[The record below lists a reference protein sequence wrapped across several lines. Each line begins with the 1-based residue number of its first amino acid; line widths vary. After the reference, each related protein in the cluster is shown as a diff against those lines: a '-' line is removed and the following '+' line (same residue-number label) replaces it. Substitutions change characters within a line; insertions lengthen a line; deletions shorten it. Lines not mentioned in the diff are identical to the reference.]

1 MPLFGNALAGAAGSG
16 GGDFSIERSLRLDRS
31 TSAYLLRQPSGAGT
45 STTTCTISL
54 WAKACEPKTSGQ
66 NLFFAGTHGNNGFR
80 LRFGQGGEIRAQLY
94 NTSGSLVINA
104 KSLEEYHDPMAWFHY
119 LISINT
125 SLSTASDRVRVYKN
139 GTEVTYN
146 SPTYPPQNEP
156 VVINSDI
163 NHYIGA
169 QRDQNTQPAE
179 FFHGMI
185 AEFHCVDGQAKGPL
199 DFGEFTDDGVWRPI
213 KYNGTHGTN
222 GFYLDFKDDSSAAA
236 LGYDAAGSNNF
247 TPYNISVSNLV
258 SSGNGY
264 DGSLNGYMPSGV
276 SMATSGSQLASTSNR
291 THFFLVDQGN
301 NTNIEVVATATSM
314 TVGSSV
320 YDGWGSNN
328 PTTTLND
335 GTVTPSSSGT
345 DTSVSGKNLATNTFN
360 GLTVGTTYT
369 ISTKNGGAG
378 NPHRVHYV
386 TGATVQN
393 KPIVDSDSL
402 IDSPSNIEA
411 DSGNNVGNYATL
423 NSLANGSGSS
433 LTNGNLEVTTTTGA
447 YGDIG
452 TTIAPMSGKFYV
464 EFALK
469 PEADRAMIGIS
480 ADSTFA
486 TSTQFHTSSQSWAY
500 YSNGGVLYNNSSSSS
515 FGDSY
520 KRGDVIGI
528 ALDKTNNK
536 LYFSKN
542 GIFQNNGNPSAGTGG
557 IDISSISGKPTVF
570 VVNDVSGQADT
581 SIAFNAGQYPFAS
594 TPPTGFLSLCTKNLT
609 EPVIDDGTKN
619 FNTLLYTGNGTTGQS
634 VTGLDF
640 KPSLV
645 WIKERSHSG
654 SNCLV
659 DDLQGNTKVLLANT
673 NQPAFNKTQFFDS
686 FDSNGISVDYNG
698 VDSSVVSNRSGKT
711 YAAWCWNGGDLVT
724 LSTQEQSQTWTTG
737 SASGASP
744 FGSSA
749 WAHMFDGVVP
759 STFAHAN
766 LVYLT
771 GSGTFTFPSAI
782 SGRIQVYAAQGSSTA
797 HSNNSLELSDGSTI
811 NVTNGNASFTLY
823 DFGTKSNI
831 TSITIN
837 GANTS
842 SGVGVPA
849 ILLDGKMMV
858 DPGLITVGSL
868 NSSTYN
874 SGEVWSTTGTLS
886 VDLNGSTVSNM
897 TGPLTKAF
905 EGSLASS
912 SMVYEGSAYTN
923 GTKTYTYTFGTAQT
937 NITSARVYLY
947 QGNSAEGGAAG
958 VGNGTV
964 NKTQDGTYGWL
975 DVTSTIPA
983 NGTVT
988 AMTVTTTATSGVN
1001 SSRNG
1006 FHAIE
1011 LNGKMLLDNGVT
1023 PVDNFPSSS
1032 STCRANVAAGFSITK
1047 YAPNGNEQTIGH
1059 GLNGIAPEM
1068 IIVKNLDHTYDWYVY
1083 HVGLDSSIPQNKF
1096 INLNT
1101 NTAVSDSANAWNDTA
1116 PTGNVFTVKGG
1127 PTAYQYANH
1136 IAYSFRSVEG
1146 FSKIGTWTGSGSSNG
1161 PMVYT
1166 GFEVAWLLWKVTTSN
1181 GNSANWYLLDGTRDS
1196 VNPAVKRL
1204 HPNTSDNEATMG
1216 SGIDFLSNG
1225 FKILSSDTDINSSG
1239 LTYIY
1244 AAFSKNAF
1252 SLNGGLAR

>member
-16 GGDFSIERSLRLDRS
+16 SGDFSIERSLRLDRS
-31 TSAYLLRQPSGAGT
+31 TSAYLLFQPSGAGT

-80 LRFGQGGEIRAQLY
+80 LRFGQAGEIRAQLY

-156 VVINSDI
+156 VVVGSDI

-169 QRDQNTQPAE
+169 QRDSNTQPAE

-264 DGSLNGYMPSGV
+264 NGGLNQYMPSGV

-291 THFFLVDQGN
+291 THFFLVNQDN
-301 NTNIEVVATATSM
+301 SINLTVVATATSI

-320 YDGWGSNN
+320 YDGWGNNN
-328 PTTTLND
+328 PTTTLDD

-360 GLTVGTTYT
+360 GLTVGNTYT
-369 ISTKNGGAG
+369 ISTKNGGSG

-402 IDSPSNIEA
+402 IDTPSNIET

-433 LTNGNLEVTTTTGA
+433 LTNGNLEVTTTTSA

-464 EFALK
+464 EFAVK
-469 PEADRAMIGIS
+469 PDADRAMIGIAS
-480 ADSTFA
+480 RSTFA
-486 TSTQFHTSSQSWAY
+486 STSQFHQTSTGWAY
-500 YSNGGVLYNNSSSSS
+500 YTNNGQLYNNNTGSS
-515 FGDSY
+515 FGSTY
-520 KRGDVIGI
+520 KKGDVIGI

-542 GIFQNNGNPSAGTGG
+542 GIFQGNGNPSAGTGG
-557 IDISSISGKPTVF
+557 IDISSISGEPTF
-570 VVNDVSGQADT
+570 FCVNDVSAQADT

-594 TPPTGFLSLCTKNLT
+594 TPPTGFLSLCTKNLS

-654 SNCLV
+654 ANCLV
-659 DDLQGNTKVLLANT
+659 DDLQGNTKVLIANT
-673 NQPAFNKTQFFDS
+673 DQPVFTKTQFFDS
-686 FDSNGISVDYNG
+686 FDSNGITVDYNG
-698 VDSSVVSNRSGKT
+698 ADSSIVSNRSGKT

-724 LSTQEQSQTWTTG
+724 NSAYNQSAVWSNDLTAT
-737 SASGASP
+737 SSGAYFATGAGAADAFDGDLNNSAQSEPNGSTITFSP
-744 FGSSA
+744 TGGITVSTSLRVYRGSDSTSNTVNVSVNGGSSA
-749 WAHMFDGVVP
+749 NFARGQWVDLSFTGTLTSIVVN
-759 STFAHAN
+759 S
-766 LVYLT
+766 
-771 GSGTFTFPSAI
+771 PSANP
-782 SGRIQVYAAQGSSTA
+782 G
-797 HSNNSLELSDGSTI
+797 LS
-811 NVTNGNASFTLY
+811 
-823 DFGTKSNI
+823 
-831 TSITIN
+831 
-837 GANTS
+837 
-842 SGVGVPA
+842 A
-849 ILLDGKMMV
+849 IEVDGKILV
-858 DPGLITVGSL
+858 DPGIIPVGSL
-868 NSSTYN
+868 NSSAYNQSATWTNDLTTN
-874 SGEVWSTTGTLS
+874 SG
-886 VDLNGSTVSNM
+886 
-897 TGPLTKAF
+897 
-905 EGSLASS
+905 
-912 SMVYEGSAYTN
+912 
-923 GTKTYTYTFGTAQT
+923 
-937 NITSARVYLY
+937 TSWF
-947 QGNSAEGGAAG
+947 GGAAANAFDGSTSTFVQGAVGYDVTFTPTTGIAVTSSMRIWADSGSGFG
-958 VGNGTV
+958 VGNGPYTI
-964 NKTQDGTYGWL
+964 TY
-975 DVTSTIPA
+975 
-983 NGTVT
+983 NGTQVYSGSMWNSPYTIT
-988 AMTVTTTATSGVN
+988 AAAGTTFSSLVIAPSGGEAMRLFAVEIDGRLLINSGV
-1001 SSRNG
+1001 SV
-1006 FHAIE
+1006 A
-1011 LNGKMLLDNGVT
+1011 DV
-1023 PVDNFPSSS
+1023 PSSP

-1096 INLNT
+1096 INLNS
-1101 NTAVSDSANAWNDTA
+1101 NAAVSDSANAWNDTA

-1127 PTAYQYANH
+1127 PTAYQNADH

-1196 VNPAVKRL
+1196 VNPALKRL
-1204 HPNTSDNEATMG
+1204 HPNTSSSEATMG

-1225 FKILSSDTDINSSG
+1225 FKILSSDTDINSNG

>member
-16 GGDFSIERSLRLDRS
+16 SGDFSIERSLRLDRS
-31 TSAYLLRQPSGAGT
+31 TSAYLKRSPNGAGT

-247 TPYNISVSNLV
+247 TPYNMSVSNIV

-291 THFFLVDQGN
+291 THFFLVNQD
-301 NTNIEVVATATSM
+301 NTTNLTVVATATSM

-335 GTVTPSSSGT
+335 GAVGPNSSGT

-433 LTNGNLEVTTTTGA
+433 LTNGNLEVTTTTSA

-452 TTIAPMSGKFYV
+452 TTIAPTSGKFYV
-464 EFALK
+464 EFAVK
-469 PEADRAMIGIS
+469 PDADRAMIGIAS
-480 ADSTFA
+480 RSTFA
-486 TSTQFHTSSQSWAY
+486 STSQFHQTSTGWAY
-500 YSNGGVLYNNSSSSS
+500 YTNNGQLYNNNSGSS
-515 FGDSY
+515 FGSTY
-520 KRGDVIGI
+520 KKGDVIGV

-542 GIFQNNGNPSAGTGG
+542 GIFQGNGNPSAGTGG
-557 IDISSISGKPTVF
+557 IDISSISGEATF
-570 VVNDVSGQADT
+570 FCVNDVSAQADT
-581 SIAFNAGQYPFAS
+581 SLAFNAGQYPFAS

-619 FNTLLYTGNGTTGQS
+619 FNTLLYSDNGTTGQS

-654 SNCLV
+654 ANCLV
-659 DDLQGNTKVLLANT
+659 DDLRGNTKVLIANT
-673 NQPAFNKTQFFDS
+673 DQPVFNKTQFFDS

-698 VDSSVVSNRSGKT
+698 VDSSIVSNRSGKT

-868 NSSTYN
+868 NSSVYDSSQTWSSFGSSGTYSSTYDWTKMFAGDMANARTIPADGQSITADFSSLSGGGIAYTSSFKLFYNRN
-874 SGEVWSTTGTLS
+874 SSAPDVK
-886 VDLNGSTVSNM
+886 VNGSGINATADG
-897 TGPLTKAF
+897 TDR
-905 EGSLASS
+905 
-912 SMVYEGSAYTN
+912 VYELTGSGLITSV
-923 GTKTYTYTFGTAQT
+923 GTAQRQ
-937 NITSARVYLY
+937 AL
-947 QGNSAEGGAAG
+947 
-958 VGNGTV
+958 GNGDCSL
-964 NKTQDGTYGWL
+964 KKIEIDGK
-975 DVTSTIPA
+975 I
-983 NGTVT
+983 
-988 AMTVTTTATSGVN
+988 
-1001 SSRNG
+1001 
-1006 FHAIE
+1006 
-1011 LNGKMLLDNGVT
+1011 LLDSGVT

-1083 HVGLDSSIPQNKF
+1083 HVGLDPSIPQNKF

-1101 NTAVSDSANAWNDTA
+1101 NAAVSDSANAWNDTA

-1127 PTAYQYANH
+1127 PTAYQYADH

-1146 FSKIGTWTGSGSSNG
+1146 FSKIGTWTGSGSSDG

-1196 VNPAVKRL
+1196 VNPALKRL

-1225 FKILSSDTDINSSG
+1225 FKILSSDTDINSNG